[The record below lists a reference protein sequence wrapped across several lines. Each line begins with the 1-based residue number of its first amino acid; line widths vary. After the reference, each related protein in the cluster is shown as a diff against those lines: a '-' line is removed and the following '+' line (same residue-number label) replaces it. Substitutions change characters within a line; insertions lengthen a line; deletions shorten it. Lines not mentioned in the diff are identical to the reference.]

1 LDLYEAHDTELASA
15 SKQQNFSGNIRRRST
30 IMSSGRRKSKAESM
44 KPATEKEV
52 VALSNLLLIGE
63 KSSNGDPQM
72 DKPVSHEVR
81 KRFMASAEDVSG
93 AKRSASVLDSKNIAV
108 KGYKLGPEDLLSISA
123 EERLEILNRVKE
135 GKMSVDDAVSEVV
148 EHKKRQNC
156 VIC

>member
-1 LDLYEAHDTELASA
+1 MHVSVILVRSWRLVLLA
-15 SKQQNFSGNIRRRST
+15 RR
-30 IMSSGRRKSKAESM
+30 A
-44 KPATEKEV
+44 
-52 VALSNLLLIGE
+52 
-63 KSSNGDPQM
+63 
-72 DKPVSHEVR
+72 
-81 KRFMASAEDVSG
+81 AEDVSG